1 MRRVFSYRLDGE
13 EVIRTLEVYDDK
25 GELQDRSEIRLGNRD
40 IVLGQLT
47 EQATEAKEEADG
59 VQAAA
64 AEQPVAPTG
73 TPGKS
78 CQWFLRGK
86 QIYCTEIERR
96 KDGKVQSARTRPL
109 GHRANVIENRTERAA
124 ELEAERKGVE
134 EAK

>member
-1 MRRVFSYRLDGE
+1 MRRALSYRLDGE
-13 EVIRTLEVYDDK
+13 EVIRTSEVYDDN

-47 EQATEAKEEADG
+47 AQAVEAKEEADG

-64 AEQPVAPTG
+64 AEQPVASTG
-73 TPGKS
+73 KPGKS

-86 QIYCTEIERR
+86 QLYCTEINRR
-96 KDGKVQSARTRPL
+96 ADGKVQHAQTRPL
-109 GHRANVIENRTERAA
+109 GHRANVIENCVERAA
-124 ELEAERKGVE
+124 ELETERKGVE